1 MKQTNFW
8 KTARNILINKYAIT
22 LYVFAV
28 LLIFVGDQSLIN
40 QVSRTMEIRKIKQTI
55 QHEQAAATQAIR
67 TLESLE
73 NPDSLERFA
82 REQYNMHADGEDA
95 YIIHRLGMK
104 ELGLVILTC
113 FLLSLAELT
122 EKEY

>member
-40 QVSRTMEIRKIKQTI
+40 QVSRAMEIRKIKQTI

-82 REQYNMHADGEDA
+82 REQYNMHADGEDV
-95 YIIHRLGMK
+95 YFI
-104 ELGLVILTC
+104 TD
-113 FLLSLAELT
+113 
-122 EKEY
+122 